1 MGEGGGWDFKG
12 QVREDLTVDLC
23 QVNLTE
29 ILSAEH
35 SQMQGIRSRVLL
47 HSGLAPAEWLVLE
60 FSIARKKAALN
71 VPNTTMKMINE
82 TQGLV

>member
-12 QVREDLTVDLC
+12 QVREGLTVDLC

-35 SQMQGIRSRVLL
+35 SQMRGIRSRVLL

-60 FSIARKKAALN
+60 FSIAKKKKQL
-71 VPNTTMKMINE
+71 
-82 TQGLV
+82 